1 VPLSRCFAA
10 SGSVRRLAGRLDGY
24 DVDLYVFLGTDR
36 PSSAQLAAVDA
47 ELARLRL

>member
-1 VPLSRCFAA
+1 MA
-10 SGSVRRLAGRLDGY
+10 GY

-36 PSSAQLAAVDA
+36 PSSAQIEAVDA